1 MEKLDLAKR
10 FKAYYS
16 AGPKPALKKLEACT
30 YISIT
35 GKGDPSGQAF
45 QESLQALYSVTYNLK
60 FAYKALNNDFVV
72 AKLEGL
78 WSFDEQRFNV
88 TDLADAPLKVPR
100 SEWDYRMLIRLP
112 DFVNQEQLDKAKIRV
127 MAKKGLELVKKVELF
142 FLPARTVVEMMH
154 LGAFADEYRSLL
166 QIQKFIQ
173 EAQLLPDGLHHEV
186 YLSNFN
192 ATEPSKLKTILREP
206 VKVS

>member
-10 FKAYYS
+10 FRAYYS
-16 AGPKPALKKLEACT
+16 AGPKPALKQLEACT
-30 YISIT
+30 YISIS

-45 QESLQALYSVTYNLK
+45 QENLQALYSVVYNLK
-60 FAYKALNNDFVV
+60 FAYKAMGNDFVV

-78 WSFDEQRFNV
+78 WNFDTQKFKI
-88 TDLADAPLKVPR
+88 TSLAEAPLKVPR
-100 SEWDYRMLIRLP
+100 SEWNYRMLIRLP

-142 FLPARTVVEMMH
+142 SLPVRTVVEMMH
-154 LGAFADEYRSLL
+154 LGAFDDEYQSLL
-166 QIQKFIQ
+166 QIQEFIQ
-173 EAQLLPDGLHHEV
+173 EKQLLPDGLHQEV

-192 ATEPSKLKTILREP
+192 TTEPSKLKTILREP
-206 VKVS
+206 VKES